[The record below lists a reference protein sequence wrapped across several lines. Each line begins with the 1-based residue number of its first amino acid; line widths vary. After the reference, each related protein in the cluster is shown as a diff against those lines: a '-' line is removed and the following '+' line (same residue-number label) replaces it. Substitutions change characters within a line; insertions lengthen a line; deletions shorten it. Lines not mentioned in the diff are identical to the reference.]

1 MYFQLSFNAIL
12 NTCKNVQVSLVGGAR
27 LFLWNLRCH
36 SYSTRRLHTFWLFT
50 IGFKKCYVPKNIF
63 PQDDGV
69 MKNSLKIFNIKFVL
83 GSLHHKQNWLHPL
96 HYFSVLIWSISSEI
110 RVIFFICIRD
120 LLIKVYFLFH
130 KVIIYTLLIL
140 HR

>member
-96 HYFSVLIWSISSEI
+96 HYFSVLIWSN
-110 RVIFFICIRD
+110 
-120 LLIKVYFLFH
+120 LLIEKLHFYNFMLMA
-130 KVIIYTLLIL
+130 IIFWTVGLGMAKII
-140 HR
+140 

>member
-1 MYFQLSFNAIL
+1 VYFQLSFNAIL

-96 HYFSVLIWSISSEI
+96 HYFSVLIWSN
-110 RVIFFICIRD
+110 
-120 LLIKVYFLFH
+120 LLIEKLHFYNFMLMA
-130 KVIIYTLLIL
+130 IIFWTVGLGMAKII
-140 HR
+140 